1 MNMSISMS
9 KVPFSTYRIQFSPS
23 FGFEHAREIIPYLS
37 GLNVSFIYASPI
49 FKSRK
54 GSTHGYDIVDP
65 NQLNPELGTD
75 EQFERLSEELNENHM
90 GWLQD
95 IVPNHMAYDRQ
106 NELLMDI
113 LESGENS
120 KYYSFFDIQWDHPYE
135 SIKGKILAPF
145 LGDFF
150 GDTLE
155 RGEIQL
161 DYGQNGFFITYYDL
175 SFPLKID
182 SYATILS
189 YGLRNLKRKI
199 GEHPDYTKFLGILY
213 VLRTHPDGEEEY
225 DKPGFV
231 KRMLWELYTKNKD
244 IKDFIDRNMVIF
256 NGKVDEPLSFNLLE
270 ELLMEQLFRLSFWK
284 VASEEVNYRRFFN
297 INELIC
303 LKVEDEEVFKYTHSL
318 VSDMLEKGRFSGVRV
333 DHIDGLYNPT
343 DYLKRLRE
351 KADYVIVEKILE
363 PEEEIPSFWPVEGT
377 TGYDFIYYLNNVF
390 CMREN
395 EREFDRIYSSFT
407 GLNKS
412 YSELLLEKKRLI
424 IGKHMAGDVENLAL
438 LLKNISSKYRHGSDK
453 TLYGIKRALVEIMA
467 QFPIYR
473 TYTNRTASRNED
485 RGYIKEAVRKASQK
499 IPDLQHEL
507 NYVQDFLLLE
517 LWPSLSEEEK
527 EQFIH
532 FVLRFQ
538 QFTGPLMAKGFE
550 DTFLYVYNRFVSL
563 NEVGGEPGNFGIS
576 VGQFHEFNQKRI
588 KTPHALNAT
597 STHDTKRGEDV
608 RARLNVLS
616 GMPHEWERNVK
627 EWAEINRSKKK
638 VVEGEEAPDK
648 NDEYLL
654 YQTLVGA
661 YPFDP
666 NELPELAQRIK
677 DYIIKAIREAKVHT
691 AWIKPDSDYE
701 EAFTSFVEKILEP
714 EDKDDDQFLKSF
726 LPFVEKVSYQGIFNS
741 LSQTIIKITA
751 PGIPD
756 FYQGTEFWDLSL
768 VDPDNRRPIDFEK
781 RKRSLQHI
789 TEREDTL
796 SLVQELLS
804 TYRDG
809 RIKLFLTHQA
819 LKVRKENIEVLQE
832 GDYVPLEVYGKHKEN
847 IIAFA
852 RNRGERWVITVAP
865 RFVSSLIGENEMS
878 ENKYPLDSVWEDTH
892 IVLPQG
898 LKGSDHLK
906 DAITGNK
913 VKGGEKLMVRDALKY
928 FPVALIL
935 GERT

>member
-1 MNMSISMS
+1 MNESTKKNKNKNVNSAPI
-9 KVPFSTYRIQFSPS
+9 STYRIQFNPS
-23 FGFEHAREIIPYLS
+23 FGFEHVREVISYLS
-37 GLNVSFIYASPI
+37 DMNISSIYASPI
-49 FKSRK
+49 FKPRE

-65 NQLNPELGTD
+65 NQLNPELGTQ
-75 EQFERLSEELNENHM
+75 EEFEILCDELNEFHM

-113 LESGENS
+113 MESGEDS

-145 LGDFF
+145 MGDFF
-150 GDTLE
+150 GESLE
-155 RGEIQL
+155 RGEIRL
-161 DYGQNGFFITYYDL
+161 DYGQNGFFINYFDL

-189 YGLRNLKRKI
+189 HGLRNLKRKI

-231 KRMLWELYTKNKD
+231 KRMLWELYTKNED
-244 IKDFIDRNMVIF
+244 IKDFIDHNVLLF
-256 NGKVDEPLSFNLLE
+256 NGTVGESQSFELLE
-270 ELLMEQLFRLSFWK
+270 TLLREQLFRLSFWK
-284 VASEEVNYRRFFN
+284 VASEEINYRRFFS

-303 LKVEDEEVFKYTHSL
+303 LRVEDEEVFNYTHSL
-318 VSDMLEKGRFSGVRV
+318 VLDMLKKGKFSGIRV
-333 DHIDGLYNPT
+333 DHIDGLYDPT
-343 DYLKRLRE
+343 DYLRRLRE

-363 PEEEIPSFWPVEGT
+363 PEEELPSFWPVEGT
-377 TGYDFIYYLNNVF
+377 TGYEFIYYVNNLF
-390 CMREN
+390 CRREN

-407 GLNKS
+407 GMNKS

-473 TYTNRTASRNED
+473 TYTSSTASREKD
-485 RGYIKEAVRKASQK
+485 REFIKEAIRKARRK

-507 NYVQDFLLLE
+507 NYIQDFLLLE
-517 LWPSLSEEEK
+517 LWTSLSEEEK

-532 FVLRFQ
+532 FVMRFQ

-550 DTFLYVYNRFVSL
+550 DTFLYVYNRFISL
-563 NEVGGEPGNFGIS
+563 NEVGGEPIKFGIS
-576 VGQFHEFNQKRI
+576 IESFHEFNKKRT
-588 KTPHALNAT
+588 KNPHTLNAT

-616 GMPHEWERNVK
+616 EMPQEWEESMK

-638 VVEGEEAPDK
+638 VVEGEEVPDK
-648 NDEYLL
+648 NDEYFL

-661 YPFDP
+661 YPFD
-666 NELPELAQRIK
+666 NELSEFTQRIK
-677 DYIIKAIREAKVHT
+677 DYVIKAIREAKVHT

-701 EAFTSFVEKILEP
+701 EAFVSFVDDILEP
-714 EDKDDDQFLKSF
+714 GDDNQFLSAF
-726 LPFVEKVSYQGIFNS
+726 LPFVKKVSYPGIFNS
-741 LSQTIIKITA
+741 LSQTLIKITA
-751 PGIPD
+751 PGVPD
-756 FYQGTEFWDLSL
+756 FYQGTELWDLNL

-781 RKRSLQHI
+781 RKKLLQQI
-789 TEREDTL
+789 SEREDTL
-796 SLVQELLS
+796 ELIQELLS
-804 TYRDG
+804 SYRDG
-809 RIKLFLTHQA
+809 RIKLFLIQRA
-819 LKVRKENIEVLQE
+819 LKARKENMEVFQK
-832 GDYVPLEVYGKHKEN
+832 GDYVPLEVKGKYQDH

-852 RNRGERWVITVAP
+852 RAKGERWAVTVAP
-865 RFVSSLIGENEMS
+865 RFVSGLAGVNEMG
-878 ENKYPLDSVWEDTH
+878 EKYYPLDSIWEDTH
-892 IVLPQG
+892 IVIPAG
-898 LKGSDHLK
+898 LKPLK
-906 DAITGNK
+906 DSITGIELD
-913 VKGGEKLMVRDALKY
+913 GDEKLMVRDALKY